1 MQKTHLLRTVAFVLA
16 ASSLLACGPRE
27 TPEQHLNRLRK
38 AHEIVATGAT
48 TIHNDLGDPTLV
60 VDLRVTN
67 QSAERLDHL
76 TIVVRVE
83 NADGVERLS
92 RPVTLDLSTTRP
104 GVGVQMA
111 ALIEGF
117 ELAEDYSD
125 MVTVEITGDL
135 TDEQLR
141 SLPEFADLPQ

>member
-1 MQKTHLLRTVAFVLA
+1 MQKNRLLRTAVFVLA
-16 ASSLLACGPRE
+16 ASSFLACGPRE

-38 AHEIVATGAT
+38 AHDIVPTGAT
-48 TIHNDLGDPTLV
+48 TIFNALGDPTLV

-67 QSAERLDHL
+67 QSAEKLDHL
-76 TIVVRVE
+76 TIIVRVE
-83 NADGVERLS
+83 SADGAERLS
-92 RPVTLDLSTTRP
+92 QPVTLDLSTTRP

-111 ALIEGF
+111 ALIEDF
-117 ELAEDYSD
+117 ELAEDD